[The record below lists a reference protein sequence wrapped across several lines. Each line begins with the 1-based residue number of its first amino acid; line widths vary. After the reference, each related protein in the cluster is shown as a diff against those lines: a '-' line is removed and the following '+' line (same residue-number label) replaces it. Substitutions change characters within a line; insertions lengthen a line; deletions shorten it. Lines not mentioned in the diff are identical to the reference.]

1 MRIRKKARWAK
12 GSCAALLAVMALS
25 GCNGSSGGGGAA
37 SSVSAAPVITTAAL
51 PVGDQAM
58 PYTADLLADGG
69 TDGKWELLSG
79 LLPAGLTLVES
90 GRIEGTP
97 IQHGS
102 AVITVSL
109 VTSTGKDSKTFS
121 LRVRPKMSMVSSTQ
135 NGVRGNQASGMKP
148 NYGGES
154 GLSGDGR
161 YVVFQSLAT
170 NLVANDTNGKQDYFM
185 QDRLTGEIT
194 RVSIGDGMVQGD
206 RDTVSGAISE
216 DGNVVAFMSFA
227 SNFAP
232 GDSNYHDAVAPVV
245 EPSGGDI
252 FVYDRASKHTSR
264 ISQTLAGTDG
274 ICAMPPANSWPCNSF
289 DPALSRDGSLVVF
302 GSTFTNL
309 VPGDTNDVADIFVYD
324 RTTKVME
331 RVSVDSLGAQADGW
345 SGNPGI
351 SADGRYVIF
360 ESTASNLVGAGN
372 DTNGATDVFV
382 HDRVTHTTVL
392 VSKND
397 GGQLG
402 NHNSV
407 TPSISRDGKWI
418 TFWSAAD
425 NLVVGDT
432 NAKADIFAVE
442 WNAVSPT
449 MKRVSQSGAG
459 VQSNDDSRIPV
470 ISGDG
475 RYVVFESVATNLV
488 DGNVDSN
495 GVTDVFVAD
504 LQASGA
510 QYMKR
515 ASVNG
520 NGEEAVGGSSDTPS
534 ISADGR
540 FISFASEATN
550 LEEGDTN
557 GAMDV
562 FVTQRP

>member
-1 MRIRKKARWAK
+1 MRIRKKAHWGK
-12 GSCAALLAVMALS
+12 GSSAALAAVLALS

-37 SSVSAAPVITTAAL
+37 TSVSASPVITTAAL
-51 PVGDQAM
+51 PVGDQAI
-58 PYTADLLADGG
+58 PYRADLLADGSSG
-69 TDGKWELLSG
+69 GRWELMSGSLPSG
-79 LLPAGLTLVES
+79 LAFVET
-90 GRIEGTP
+90 GHIEGTP
-97 IQHGS
+97 VQHGS
-102 AVITVSL
+102 TVITVSV
-109 VTSTGKDSKTFS
+109 VTPTGKDTKTLS
-121 LRVRPKMSMVSSTQ
+121 LRVRPKTSMVSSTQ
-135 NGVRGNQASGMKP
+135 TGVRGNQASGVKP

-170 NLVANDTNGKQDYFM
+170 NLVADDTNGKQDFFL

-194 RVSIGDGMVQGD
+194 RVSVGDGSIQGD
-206 RDTVSGAISE
+206 RDAVSGAISE

-227 SNFAP
+227 GNLVP

-245 EPSGGDI
+245 QPSGGDI
-252 FVYDRASKHTSR
+252 FIYDRTSKHTSR
-264 ISQTLAGTDG
+264 ISQTIAGADG
-274 ICAMPPANSWPCNSF
+274 ICAAPPANNWPCNSF
-289 DPALSRDGSLVVF
+289 DPALNRDGNLVVF
-302 GSTFTNL
+302 GSTSTNL

-324 RTTKVME
+324 RTTQLME
-331 RVSVDSLGAQADGW
+331 RVSVDSAGAQADGW

-360 ESTASNLVGAGN
+360 ESTASNLLGVGN
-372 DTNGATDVFV
+372 DTNGATDIFV
-382 HDRVTHTTVL
+382 HDRQTHTTTL

-397 GGQLG
+397 LGQLG

-418 TFWSAAD
+418 AFWSAAD
-425 NLVVGDT
+425 NLVGTDT
-432 NAKADIFAVE
+432 NGKADIFAVE
-442 WNAVSPT
+442 WNAPSRV
-449 MKRVSQSGAG
+449 MKLVSQSGAG

-475 RYVVFESVATNLV
+475 RYVVFESAATNLV
-488 DGNVDSN
+488 DGSVDSN
-495 GVTDVFVAD
+495 GVTDIFVAD
-504 LQASGA
+504 LQSSGA

-520 NGEEAVGGSSDTPS
+520 NGEEAMGGVSETPS

-557 GAMDV
+557 GALDV
-562 FVTQRP
+562 FVTQRL